1 MSKVTGMW
9 VYQALGARPDPDV
22 VTARAATHHM
32 TWLTVQ
38 AVKDRDVLGRDWLKA
53 MRKAATERGLRLGV
67 HGYVGK
73 DGPRPKTEAEAFA
86 RAIEIADADFAIVNA
101 EIEYEESSAPDSKAF
116 VKRYRQ
122 LVPGLKSYF
131 SSFGRP
137 SKHPGLDWQAWADGG
152 FDGMPQAYENLN
164 DDALRPTQCV
174 ADYARFFDRDGLRP
188 TLGCFSAN
196 GHGHLPIAR
205 LVESVEEVPGLKFN
219 VFRHGTV
226 TSAEL
231 NALATL

>member
-1 MSKVTGMW
+1 
-9 VYQALGARPDPDV
+9 
-22 VTARAATHHM
+22 
-32 TWLTVQ
+32 
-38 AVKDRDVLGRDWLKA
+38 
-53 MRKAATERGLRLGV
+53 
-67 HGYVGK
+67 
-73 DGPRPKTEAEAFA
+73 
-86 RAIEIADADFAIVNA
+86 
-101 EIEYEESSAPDSKAF
+101 
-116 VKRYRQ
+116 
-122 LVPGLKSYF
+122 
-131 SSFGRP
+131 
-137 SKHPGLDWQAWADGG
+137 
-152 FDGMPQAYENLN
+152 MPQAYENLN

-188 TLGCFSAN
+188 TLGCFSEN

>member
-1 MSKVTGMW
+1 
-9 VYQALGARPDPDV
+9 
-22 VTARAATHHM
+22 M
-32 TWLTVQ
+32 TWITAE
-38 AVKDRDVLGRDWLKA
+38 AVSGDQVLDHEWLKA
-53 MRKAATERGLRLGV
+53 MRKAATQRGLRLGV
-67 HGYVGK
+67 HGFIGNHG
-73 DGPRPKTEAEAFA
+73 GPKPRAEAQAFA
-86 RAIEIADADFAIVNA
+86 RAIDVADADFAIVNA

-122 LVPGLKSYF
+122 LMPGLKSYF

-137 SKHPGLDWQAWADGG
+137 SKHPDLNWQAWADGD

-164 DDALRPTQCV
+164 DDALRPKQCV

-188 TLGCFSAN
+188 TLGCFSEN

-205 LVESVEEVPGLKFN
+205 LVESVKEVPGLRFN

-231 NALATL
+231 KALAQL